1 MLVRVSNER
10 GFKIK
15 RVFIEP
21 VGSVV
26 PKLTAGD
33 KIRTVDKRVTLA
45 LTMLCP
51 MQAFPV
57 PSYR

>member
-1 MLVRVSNER
+1 M
-10 GFKIK
+10 
-15 RVFIEP
+15 
-21 VGSVV
+21 

-33 KIRTVDKRVTLA
+33 KIRTVDKRVSST

-51 MQAFPV
+51 MQGYPV